1 MSLLKTHQTLQELFP
16 QVDDRLLKAAAF
28 EHGHEIEFAI
38 EFVVEEVLPRMSL
51 GIEHTSGLNG
61 SCFATGDEFASSA
74 ENKETHFTVESHEDF
89 PTVTHENATRL
100 CNFNVNSED
109 ASAIPV
115 YRLESHEDFPSL
127 ATASRFP
134 DSSSDIVEDSSTAP
148 GLVSTECCACSD
160 QAENSPN
167 LVQDR
172 ISKTMGLSDFYEL
185 KNLFERKANASNI
198 DNSELWKQE
207 SDDGHESLVFEE
219 KMTMGTAED
228 SRSISYDG
236 QTSQT
241 TIDIVEDLINE
252 ASKNKDIL
260 LEAMDSVDLL
270 MKEVGMRE
278 KEAESANLEAMYA
291 GADIL
296 NNAEELKKLSAHGR
310 EANDMYAGEVHGE
323 KSILATEL
331 REIRSHLR
339 HISDKRDKYLS
350 IIDELNL
357 DLQARIA
364 AANAAK
370 AEAEL
375 QKLKKKELASKVL
388 AQEKLIMEQVMED
401 SKKLHQQAEENSKL
415 RQFLTDRGGIVDIL
429 QGQIEA
435 ICQDVELLKDRF
447 HNDLGV
453 CSPCFSVSNFTN
465 DKDCSLSSNL
475 PFKNQS
481 TYTEGSEGSQIHEP
495 VESVLG
501 VEIASLDP
509 PTVDQHE
516 HGCEGTYQEGTPK
529 MMVSQKEAW
538 DEPWELVKEET

>member
-1 MSLLKTHQTLQELFP
+1 MDVLSIGRASFLLFC
-16 QVDDRLLKAAAF
+16 LLCIYLAALSDESAQNSSDSTRV
-28 EHGHEIEFAI
+28 I
-38 EFVVEEVLPRMSL
+38 S
-51 GIEHTSGLNG
+51 S
-61 SCFATGDEFASSA
+61 DEFAPSA
-74 ENKETHFTVESHEDF
+74 EDKETHFTLESHEDF
-89 PTVTHENATRL
+89 PTLTHENATRM

-148 GLVSTECCACSD
+148 GLVSTECCACPD
-160 QAENSPN
+160 QAENPPN

-172 ISKTMGLSDFYEL
+172 ISKTTGLSDLYVSIDEL
-185 KNLFERKANASNI
+185 MDPFERKVNASNI
-198 DNSELWKQE
+198 DNSELWKQK
-207 SDDGHESLVFEE
+207 SDDGHESLVVEE

-228 SRSISYDG
+228 SCSISSDG
-236 QTSQT
+236 QTSQIT
-241 TIDIVEDLINE
+241 VDIVEDLINE
-252 ASKNKDIL
+252 ATKNKDIL
-260 LEAMDSVDLL
+260 LEAMDSVYLL
-270 MKEVGMRE
+270 MKEVDMRE
-278 KEAESANLEAMYA
+278 KEAESAKFEAMYA

-296 NNAEELKKLSAHGR
+296 NSAEDVKKLSAHGR

-331 REIRSHLR
+331 REIRSRLG
-339 HISDKRDKYLS
+339 HISDKRDKYLC

-388 AQEKLIMEQVMED
+388 AQEQLIMEQVMED

-415 RQFLTDRGGIVDIL
+415 RQFLTDRGSIVDIL

-435 ICQDVELLKDRF
+435 ICQDVELLKDKF

-481 TYTEGSEGSQIHEP
+481 TSTEGSEGSQIHEP
-495 VESVLG
+495 VESVVG

-509 PTVDQHE
+509 LTVEQHE

-529 MMVSQKEAW
+529 VMVSQKEAW
-538 DEPWELVKEET
+538 DEPWELVKEDI